1 MSTTVTDTQ
10 YQQLCDSGYD
20 GTIIGKSSTEKIGFY
35 GTTPIVQRSGAEQGT
50 FTTTMTQSTGW
61 GFLTSTAANA
71 AIALLTE
78 IRLVLVNTGLM
89 KGSA

>member
-1 MSTTVTDTQ
+1 MALDHLSN
-10 YQQLCDSGYD
+10 LNPD
-20 GTIIGKSSTEKIGFY
+20 GTSLGQSAADKISFY
-35 GTTPIVQRSGAEQGT
+35 GVTPIIQRSGASQGT

-71 AIALLTE
+71 AVALLTE
-78 IRLVLVNTGLM
+78 IRAALVALGAI